1 MHTIASLITCFII
14 LIQAMCHITLTCMP
28 MYVFMYVC
36 MYMPVCMHA
45 KVHLVCC
52 ALYSHLMCTVIAL
65 QALPLVRDTC
75 LILME
80 SAPVCAECPCAS
92 ACHCVCLCARAR
104 WRLCVSLK

>member
-45 KVHLVCC
+45 DVYMFV
-52 ALYSHLMCTVIAL
+52 
-65 QALPLVRDTC
+65 
-75 LILME
+75 
-80 SAPVCAECPCAS
+80 
-92 ACHCVCLCARAR
+92 CVCVRARA
-104 WRLCVSLK
+104 CVDIFTHT

>member
-1 MHTIASLITCFII
+1 MQVHFAHLGVLRT
-14 LIQAMCHITLTCMP
+14 
-28 MYVFMYVC
+28 
-36 MYMPVCMHA
+36 

-52 ALYSHLMCTVIAL
+52 ALYSRLMCTVIAL